1 MLYYLRQP
9 LDWDGVLAGEQLR
22 PDMASA
28 MADKLSTRFTRV
40 WLVTIPDALAKDPAH
55 LMAAELARR
64 LPVQLDQTFGDKRLT
79 LFAQLPEPAQ
89 DVSADTF
96 WPQHPR
102 HTELAPGLTLL
113 GYDLPLEEAQGGEDV
128 RLVTYWANATETTVQ
143 VSLLNADGG
152 AQVVETEPVPAGK
165 HVRVQTDLQLPPD
178 AEGEHE
184 LVVAAPG
191 EDPAV
196 LDSIEAQAIAFEAPQ
211 AGEITFPTQYTL
223 GQGIEL
229 AGYDVPPGP
238 VAAGETYPVALFWRR
253 TGSIEQDYKV
263 FIHLVGQEF
272 NPDLGNPLWGQV
284 DRLPL
289 EGAVPMPAWAPGVVI
304 EDRYLL
310 PVDPDTPP
318 GAYQLVV
325 GMYDGLSGERLPVFD
340 AAGQPLG
347 DAITLQS
354 VEVGAGP

>member
-1 MLYYLRQP
+1 
-9 LDWDGVLAGEQLR
+9 
-22 PDMASA
+22 MASA
-28 MADKLSTRFTRV
+28 MADKLSTRFERV

-89 DVSADTF
+89 DVPAETF
-96 WPQHPR
+96 WPQYPR
-102 HTELAPGLTLL
+102 HTEVAPGLTLL

-143 VSLLNADGG
+143 VALRDAHGG
-152 AQVVETEPVPAGK
+152 TSVVETEPVPVGK
-165 HVRVQTDLQLPPD
+165 HVRVQTDLQMPPD
-178 AEGEHE
+178 AEGEHD
-184 LVVAAPG
+184 LVVVAPG

-196 LDSIEAQAIAFEAPQ
+196 LDSIEAEAVELEAPP
-211 AGEITFPTQYTL
+211 GEITQVVRFGL
-223 GQGIEL
+223 GQAIEL
-229 AGYDVPPGP
+229 AGYDLPPGP
-238 VAAGETYPVALFWRR
+238 LVAGEAVPVTLFWRS
-253 TGSIEQDYKV
+253 TGPIEQDYKV
-263 FIHLVGQEF
+263 FIHLLGNEF

-304 EDRYLL
+304 EDRYIL

-325 GMYDGLSGERLPVFD
+325 GMYDGLSGARLPVHD

-354 VEVGAGP
+354 VEVGTGR